1 MRRTALVIGVATL
14 LAVAGCGGNATPS
27 SGVSTTQLRSS
38 SALAAASPSAGSSA
52 APSPEASA
60 AASPDASAST
70 SASASPPAPTPT
82 PSPTPKPT
90 AAPVPNCTSANLT
103 AKVTGWQGAM
113 GSQIATVKVTNTSA
127 TTCRLRGSARL
138 QLVDAAG
145 SILIDSKTMGASG
158 LPHVSPGDK
167 LWTMGHLGW
176 VTTMVQVSNYCGAI
190 TPVDPTTIALYLP
203 SSGGRIVAAAGPG
216 GSVPGCLGNP
226 GDTGSIQMN
235 GWVH

>member
-1 MRRTALVIGVATL
+1 MRRTALVIGVAAL

-27 SGVSTTQLRSS
+27 SDVSTTQLPSS
-38 SALAAASPSAGSSA
+38 SAVAAVSPSTGSV
-52 APSPEASA
+52 APSADASA
-60 AASPDASAST
+60 PASPDVSASM
-70 SASASPPAPTPT
+70 PAPTPT

-90 AAPVPNCTSANLT
+90 AKPVPTCTNANLT
-103 AKVTGWQGAM
+103 ARVTGWEGAM
-113 GSQIATVKVTNTSA
+113 GSQIATVKVTNTSS
-127 TTCRLRGSARL
+127 TSCRLKGTPRL

-145 SILIDSKTMGASG
+145 HILIDSKTLGASG

-176 VTTMVQVSNYCGAI
+176 VTTMVQVQNYCGSV

-203 SSGGRIVAAAGPG
+203 SNGGRIVAAAGSG
-216 GSVPGCLGNP
+216 GGVPGCLGNP